1 MIYNIYIFLFL
12 QIQSC
17 RLISQLQINII
28 LTLDSSID
36 YFHDYFL
43 TVWKG
48 QPVFFSFCKLKVLA
62 NHLLFA

>member
-43 TVWKG
+43 TV
-48 QPVFFSFCKLKVLA
+48 
-62 NHLLFA
+62 

>member
-36 YFHDYFL
+36 YFHDYFNSVKRAACFL
-43 TVWKG
+43 
-48 QPVFFSFCKLKVLA
+48 
-62 NHLLFA
+62 